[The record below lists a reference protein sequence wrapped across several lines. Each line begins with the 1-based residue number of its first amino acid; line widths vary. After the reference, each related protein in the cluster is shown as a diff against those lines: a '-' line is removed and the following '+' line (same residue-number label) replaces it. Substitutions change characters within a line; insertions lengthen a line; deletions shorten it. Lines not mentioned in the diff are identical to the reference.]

1 MHILVASP
9 YLPWPLTE
17 GGRVAQ
23 YRTFEALRN
32 DCTFTLVV
40 PIYSLEEE
48 NDAKKFAETF
58 PKIRVKPVRCFQ
70 IIPPPTLRTRAMSF
84 MGKLLRKLF
93 PPPLSPPAKPVED
106 SPYYPFYCLHP
117 DFLRTIEEEF
127 VRGCDIFQ
135 AEFADMLTLGP
146 LIAGRVPSL
155 FVDHQPHF
163 IYSRRFMEASG
174 SGINARYINERIILE
189 EAIYLGNFDSTIVF
203 SEVDRQALKE
213 FCPLLEVNVSPFP
226 SPEEPVPAVPPFDK
240 PVRHFVFVASESH
253 RPNAD
258 GLSWFMK
265 NVWPEIKSRLPD
277 ASIEVIGK
285 WSLPAQASLPNH
297 GDIRFA
303 GYAPDLGKALQNK
316 IMIVPVWVGSG
327 IRTKILAAWSAGC
340 PVVTTSVGVEGLP
353 GKSGEHFIAAD
364 DAPAFA
370 SACVELSQ
378 NLIKLNRIAAN
389 GLELVQKHYSLAAV
403 RQARLEIYERLLNK
417 QNAENGKLK

>member
-1 MHILVASP
+1 M
-9 YLPWPLTE
+9 TE

-23 YRTFEALRN
+23 YRTFEALR
-32 DCTFTLVV
+32 DACTFTLVV

-48 NDAKKFAETF
+48 INAKKFAETF
-58 PKIRVKPVRCFQ
+58 SNIRVKPVRCFQ
-70 IIPPPTLRTRAMSF
+70 IIPPPTLRTRARSF
-84 MGKLLRKLF
+84 MGRLSRKLF
-93 PPPLSPPAKPVED
+93 PPPPSPPAKPVEAG
-106 SPYYPFYCLHP
+106 PFYPFYCLNP

-127 VRGCDIFQ
+127 VKGCDIFQ

-146 LIAGRVPSL
+146 LMAGRVPSL
-155 FVDHQPHF
+155 FVHHQLHF
-163 IYSRRFMEASG
+163 IYARRFMEASG
-174 SGINARYINERIILE
+174 SDINARYINERIILE
-189 EAIYLGNFDSTIVF
+189 EAIFLGSFDSAIVF
-203 SEVDRQALKE
+203 SEVDRRALKE
-213 FCPLLEVNVSPFP
+213 FCPQLEVNVSPFP

-303 GYAPDLGKALQNK
+303 GFVSDLGRALQNK

-340 PVVTTSVGVEGLP
+340 PVVATSVGSEGLP

-370 SACVELSQ
+370 SACIELSQ
-378 NLIKLNRIAAN
+378 NLNKLSRIAAN

-403 RQARLEIYERLLNK
+403 RRTRLEIYEKLLAK
-417 QNAENGKLK
+417 KKAEILKAGS